1 MSRKWDGQ
9 KQKLTWKQ
17 RTLEQVKE
25 DKLTG
30 KTEERELEADD
41 EPASEVSIPNKN
53 KEEIL
58 KEDSVV
64 THDEQR
70 NGLKSPDFPK

>member
-9 KQKLTWKQ
+9 KQKPTWKQ

-25 DKLTG
+25 DKPTG
-30 KTEERELEADD
+30 NTEERELDADD
-41 EPASEVSIPNKN
+41 EPASEVSIPNEN
-53 KEEIL
+53 KDEIL

-64 THDEQR
+64 TYDEQR
-70 NGLKSPDFPK
+70 KGIKSSDFPK

>member
-9 KQKLTWKQ
+9 KQKPTWKQ
-17 RTLEQVKE
+17 RTLEQLKE
-25 DKLTG
+25 DKPTG
-30 KTEERELEADD
+30 NTEERELDADD
-41 EPASEVSIPNKN
+41 EPASEVSIPNEN
-53 KEEIL
+53 KDEIL

-70 NGLKSPDFPK
+70 KGTKSSDFPK